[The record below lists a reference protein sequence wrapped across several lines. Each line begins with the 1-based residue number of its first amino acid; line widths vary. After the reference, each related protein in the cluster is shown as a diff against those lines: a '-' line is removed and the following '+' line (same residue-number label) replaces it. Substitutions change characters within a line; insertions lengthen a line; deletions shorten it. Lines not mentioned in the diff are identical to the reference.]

1 LLWSLLLAAS
11 SMLRPA
17 FSSTSVFTHRR
28 GRLPIPVSMSR
39 MSQPSTTE
47 HVYGRSPEE
56 HARLTLQARILRPY
70 TERFFRAAGL
80 VPGMRVLDIGSGI
93 GDVAMLAAE
102 IVGPNGRVV
111 GIDKDP
117 SFLEHARRR
126 AEENGCAPWVTFE
139 QAEVDAFTASDRFDA
154 LVGRYILLYLRDPAA
169 TLARLLQSV
178 KPGGIVVCH
187 EVDLTDPHP
196 SYPPCPLWDQGYK
209 LVSEAFTCAGAPV
222 TFGRKFG
229 SAFLRAGLPFPTIVS
244 EGTVGG
250 GPGSHM
256 YPWLAA
262 TVKSLAPRLAE
273 LRLSLPRE
281 LEPLETLAA
290 RLEQEA
296 IRLGS
301 QVMASIQFGA
311 WARKPL

>member
-1 LLWSLLLAAS
+1 
-11 SMLRPA
+11 M
-17 FSSTSVFTHRR
+17 
-28 GRLPIPVSMSR
+28 
-39 MSQPSTTE
+39 
-47 HVYGRSPEE
+47 
-56 HARLTLQARILRPY
+56 
-70 TERFFRAAGL
+70 
-80 VPGMRVLDIGSGI
+80 PGMHVLDIGSGI

-111 GIDKDP
+111 GIDMDP

-139 QAEVDAFTASDRFDA
+139 QAKVDAFTTSDRFDA
-154 LVGRYILLYLRDPAA
+154 LVGRYILLYLPDPAA

-196 SYPPCPLWDQGYK
+196 SYPPCPLWDKGYK
-209 LVSEAFTCAGAPV
+209 LVSEAFLCAGAPV

-256 YPWLAA
+256 YPWLAT

-281 LEPLETLAA
+281 LEPLDTLAA

>member
-1 LLWSLLLAAS
+1 
-11 SMLRPA
+11 
-17 FSSTSVFTHRR
+17 
-28 GRLPIPVSMSR
+28 MSR
-39 MSQPSTTE
+39 MSHPSTTE
-47 HVYGRSPEE
+47 HVYGRLPEE

-111 GIDKDP
+111 GIDMDP

-139 QAEVDAFTASDRFDA
+139 QAEVDAFTTSDRFDA
-154 LVGRYILLYLRDPAA
+154 LVGRYILLYLPDPAA

-196 SYPPCPLWDQGYK
+196 SSSALSPLGQRLQVGERGV
-209 LVSEAFTCAGAPV
+209 LVCRCARHVRQKVRKRVSTCGITVPDHRQRRH
-222 TFGRKFG
+222 GRRRPG
-229 SAFLRAGLPFPTIVS
+229 LAHVSVARRDGEEPRA
-244 EGTVGG
+244 
-250 GPGSHM
+250 
-256 YPWLAA
+256 AA
-262 TVKSLAPRLAE
+262 CRTATLTTSLNFSRSTLSRLAWNK
-273 LRLSLPRE
+273 RPSVWV
-281 LEPLETLAA
+281 A
-290 RLEQEA
+290 R
-296 IRLGS
+296 
-301 QVMASIQFGA
+301 
-311 WARKPL
+311 

>member
-1 LLWSLLLAAS
+1 
-11 SMLRPA
+11 
-17 FSSTSVFTHRR
+17 
-28 GRLPIPVSMSR
+28 
-39 MSQPSTTE
+39 
-47 HVYGRSPEE
+47 
-56 HARLTLQARILRPY
+56 
-70 TERFFRAAGL
+70 
-80 VPGMRVLDIGSGI
+80 
-93 GDVAMLAAE
+93 
-102 IVGPNGRVV
+102 
-111 GIDKDP
+111 
-117 SFLEHARRR
+117 
-126 AEENGCAPWVTFE
+126 VTFE
-139 QAEVDAFTASDRFDA
+139 QAEVDAFTTSDRFDA
-154 LVGRYILLYLRDPAA
+154 LVGRYILLYLPDAA
-169 TLARLLQSV
+169 GTLARLLQSV

-209 LVSEAFTCAGAPV
+209 LVSEAFRCAGAPV

-229 SAFLRAGLPFPTIVS
+229 STFLRAGLPYPTIVS

-250 GPGSHM
+250 GAGSHM

-281 LEPLETLAA
+281 LMPLETLAA

>member
-1 LLWSLLLAAS
+1 
-11 SMLRPA
+11 
-17 FSSTSVFTHRR
+17 
-28 GRLPIPVSMSR
+28 MSR
-39 MSQPSTTE
+39 MSHPSTPE

-111 GIDKDP
+111 GIDKDS

-126 AEENGCAPWVTFE
+126 AVENGCAPWVTFE
-139 QAEVDAFTASDRFDA
+139 QAEVDGFTTSDRFDA
-154 LVGRYILLYLRDPAA
+154 LVGRYILLYLPDAAA

-196 SYPPCPLWDQGYK
+196 SYPPCPLWDRGYK
-209 LVSEAFTCAGAPV
+209 LVSEAFTCRCARHVRQKVRKRASRGITVPDHRQRRHG
-222 TFGRKFG
+222 GRR
-229 SAFLRAGLPFPTIVS
+229 S
-244 EGTVGG
+244 
-250 GPGSHM
+250 
-256 YPWLAA
+256 WLAHVSVA
-262 TVKSLAPRLAE
+262 RRDGEEPAPRLAE

>member
-1 LLWSLLLAAS
+1 
-11 SMLRPA
+11 
-17 FSSTSVFTHRR
+17 
-28 GRLPIPVSMSR
+28 
-39 MSQPSTTE
+39 MSQPSATE

-80 VPGMRVLDIGSGI
+80 VPGMHVLDIGSGI

-102 IVGPNGRVV
+102 IVGPNGHVV
-111 GIDKDP
+111 GIDMDQ

-139 QAEVDAFTASDRFDA
+139 QAKVDAFTTSDRFDA
-154 LVGRYILLYLRDPAA
+154 LVGRYILLYLPDPAA
-169 TLARLLQSV
+169 TLAHLLQCV

-196 SYPPCPLWDQGYK
+196 SYPPCPLWDKGYK
-209 LVSEAFTCAGAPV
+209 LVSEAFLCAGAPV

-281 LEPLETLAA
+281 LEPLDTLAA